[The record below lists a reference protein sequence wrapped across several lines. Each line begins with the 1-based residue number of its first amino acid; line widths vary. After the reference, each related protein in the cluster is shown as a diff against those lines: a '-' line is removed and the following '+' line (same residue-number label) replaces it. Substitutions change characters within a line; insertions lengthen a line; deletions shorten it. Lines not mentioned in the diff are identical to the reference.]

1 MELASFPKSVDLT
14 PACEA
19 EDLVVA
25 GEDQGMCSREEDSRV
40 TQASSHNKTVTMI
53 FMSFQ

>member
-1 MELASFPKSVDLT
+1 M
-14 PACEA
+14 
-19 EDLVVA
+19 VA

-40 TQASSHNKTVTMI
+40 TQASTHNKTVTMI